1 MCGIVGVVGN
11 VNAVEITLEGLKKLE
26 YRGYDSAGICA
37 LKNDNFKIV
46 KERGKIVNLEEALEK
61 AQLYSDIAIGHT
73 RWATHGIPSQ
83 INAHP
88 HNSPRFCVVHNGI
101 IENYQEIQKKL
112 DKKKSNFLSETDT
125 EVIPHL
131 IEYHYDKENDI
142 KKSLIKACQD
152 LHGTFAIA
160 LLFKEQQDVIAVAK
174 KGSPLVIGVGKG
186 ENYISS
192 DYYALSQY
200 SDKIVT
206 LEDGDF
212 ALIYKDKIII
222 FDENCQEVKRSFRTI
237 HSNKAKIS
245 KEGFDHFMLKEIFE
259 QPRVIEETVQTY
271 INLSD
276 NSIHLANFNFDLRNF
291 EKITIVA
298 CGTSYYAGMSA
309 KYILEELARIQV
321 EVEIAS
327 EFRYR
332 NNVFSDKNLMIFISQ
347 SGETADSLAALKY
360 AKANKQK
367 ILSIVNVP
375 FSSMAQLSDCV
386 IRTVAGPEIGVAST
400 KAYSAQI
407 SILSLFAIHLADIKG
422 KLSNQQKINLIKQ
435 LLECGIKMQE
445 LLKVGSVKSIKQ
457 IAKSLAKS
465 KNALYIGRGISY
477 VSALES
483 ALKLREISYINAH
496 GIAAG
501 ELKHGT
507 IALIDKKMPVIVI
520 APYNEAHDLFE
531 KTLSN
536 AAEVNARGGKLIA
549 LSDKTGLKRFAKYT
563 KKFIT
568 TTEINGLIEEAL
580 LPVVS
585 MQLLAYYTALHRG
598 SDIDQPRNLAKS
610 VTVE

>member
-1 MCGIVGVVGN
+1 MCGIVGAVGSE
-11 VNAVEITLEGLKKLE
+11 NAVNITLDGLKKLE
-26 YRGYDSAGICA
+26 YRGYDSAGICG
-37 LKNDNFKIV
+37 LTDGVFKVV
-46 KERGKIVNLEEALEK
+46 KERGKIVNLQES
-61 AQLYSDIAIGHT
+61 LYKTNLFSNIAIGHT

-101 IENYQEIQKKL
+101 IENYQEIQRKL
-112 DKKKSNFLSETDT
+112 DKKKSNFLSQTDT

-131 IEYHYDKENDI
+131 IEYHFDKENDI
-142 KKSLIKACQD
+142 RKSLIKACQD
-152 LHGTFAIA
+152 LEGTFA
-160 LLFKEQQDVIAVAK
+160 LGVLFKEQKDVIAVAK

-192 DYYALSQY
+192 DYYALSEY
-200 SDKIVT
+200 SDKIIT

-222 FDENCQEVKRSFRTI
+222 FDENNQDIKRPIKTI
-237 HSNKAKIS
+237 QSSKAKIS
-245 KEGFDHFMLKEIFE
+245 KDGFDHFMLKEIFE

-276 NSIHLANFNFDLRNF
+276 NSIHLSNFPFDLKKI
-291 EKITIVA
+291 EKITIIA

-309 KYILEELARIQV
+309 KYLIEELAQISV
-321 EVEIAS
+321 EVDIAS

-332 NNVFSDKNLMIFISQ
+332 KNVFHDNNMMIFISQ

-360 AKANKQK
+360 AKANNQK
-367 ILSIVNVP
+367 ILSIVNAP
-375 FSSMAQLSDCV
+375 FSSMAQLSDLV

-400 KAYSAQI
+400 KAYTAQI
-407 SILSLFAIHLADIKG
+407 AILSLFAIHFADIKE
-422 KLSNQQKINLIKQ
+422 KISQQQKEGFIRQ
-435 LLECGIKMQE
+435 LLECGIKMQD
-445 LLKVGSVKSIKQ
+445 LLKDEAIKPIKS
-457 IAKSLAKS
+457 IAKSLSKS
-465 KNALYIGRGISY
+465 KDALYIGRGLSY
-477 VSALES
+477 VTALES

-507 IALIDKKMPVIVI
+507 IALIDKKMPVIVV
-520 APYNEAHDLFE
+520 APRNESSELFE

-536 AAEVNARGGKLIA
+536 AAEVNARGGKLIV
-549 LSDKTGLKRFAKYT
+549 LSDKTGVSRFAKYS
-563 KKFIT
+563 KKAIIT
-568 TTEINGLIEEAL
+568 GNISGIIEEAL
-580 LPVVS
+580 LPIIS
-585 MQLLAYYTALHRG
+585 MQLLAYYVALYKG